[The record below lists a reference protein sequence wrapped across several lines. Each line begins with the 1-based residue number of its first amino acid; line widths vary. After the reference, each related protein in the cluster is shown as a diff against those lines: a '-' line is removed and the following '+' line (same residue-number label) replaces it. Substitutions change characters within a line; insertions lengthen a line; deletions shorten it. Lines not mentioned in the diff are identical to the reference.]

1 MNLHS
6 ATDLEVKMGDS
17 TTVLILTARHELLDL
32 LQHLIKAGVKVN
44 TADNQGMFRIPDLIC
59 CLLKKKLEMDLS
71 VHV

>member
-6 ATDLEVKMGDS
+6 ATNLEVKMDDS

-32 LQHLIKAGVKVN
+32 LHHLIKAGVKVN
-44 TADNQGMFRIPDLIC
+44 TADNQGMFWIPDLIC
-59 CLLKKKLEMDLS
+59 CLFKKNLEMDLS